1 MIKTRSF
8 IFIICCKTTP
18 FHSICEN
25 MYKTDYMKVDFE
37 LPNEN
42 MVKIYENV
50 IKNNILNKQF
60 KSIILLGV
68 TKGVYAYII

>member
-1 MIKTRSF
+1 MSKPGTNI
-8 IFIICCKTTP
+8 
-18 FHSICEN
+18 
-25 MYKTDYMKVDFE
+25 V
-37 LPNEN
+37 PNEN

-68 TKGVYAYII
+68 TKGVYAYIIQKC